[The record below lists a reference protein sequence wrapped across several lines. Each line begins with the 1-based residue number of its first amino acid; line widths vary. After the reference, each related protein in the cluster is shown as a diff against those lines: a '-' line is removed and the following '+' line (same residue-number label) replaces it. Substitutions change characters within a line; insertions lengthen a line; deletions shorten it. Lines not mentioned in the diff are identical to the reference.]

1 MGGLLHKRPDPDAT
15 IPLRAQQVWHRIRQV
30 TRGALPPRV
39 TLFVRACYNGA
50 MEQTWPQ
57 RDALK
62 IFRIVLAAE
71 LVVGIGGLLLQMRS
85 GTGEASWY
93 SLYLASRLIV
103 GVLAFLPLAARVLKR
118 SLLAVVLG
126 LHIVLGGLDAA
137 IAPLGLLGF
146 WSGALDWDGNTM
158 TALQQVP
165 AQAYLLLIP
174 TTLLAW
180 GYGRRGALYG
190 GALAMLMVLLGA
202 ALSLQAHVVAPVYL
216 LSVAILVLMLNV
228 LPTIVSVLAEHERQQ
243 RAELESAYHGIRRH
257 AAIVEQLAVSRERNR
272 LARELHDTLAHSLSA
287 IAVQL
292 EALRALLAHNPQA
305 AEHAVGDMTRLARS
319 GLADVRHAIQEL
331 RSDPV
336 QTMGLEGA
344 LREMLSSVEAR
355 TGLVTTMTV
364 SGHEPDLTLD
374 EAGSLYRIAEE
385 ALLNAERHAA
395 ASRLALTLDQNGTG
409 VRLVVADD
417 GRGFD
422 QERVG
427 PDRYGLMGMRERA
440 ALIGADLVI
449 SSGPDQGT
457 RVECTLSR

>member
-1 MGGLLHKRPDPDAT
+1 
-15 IPLRAQQVWHRIRQV
+15 
-30 TRGALPPRV
+30 
-39 TLFVRACYNGA
+39 

-57 RDALK
+57 RDAIR
-62 IFRIVLAAE
+62 IFRIVLAVE
-71 LVVGIGGLLLQMRS
+71 LCVGIAGLLLLFRS
-85 GTGEASWY
+85 DPGQAAWY
-93 SLYLASRLIV
+93 GLFVVSRLIMAM
-103 GVLAFLPLAARVLKR
+103 LAYLPPAERVLGR

-126 LHIVLGGLDAA
+126 LHITLTGLDAA
-137 IAPLGLLGF
+137 LAPLGLLGF
-146 WSGALDWDGNTM
+146 WSGAYDWEGNAM

-165 AQAYLLLIP
+165 VQAYLLLIP

-190 GALAMLMVLLGA
+190 GALAMLMVMLGA

-216 LSVAILVLMLNV
+216 LSVAILVLLLNV
-228 LPTIVSVLAEHERQQ
+228 LPTIVSVLAERERRQ
-243 RAELESAYHGIRRH
+243 RAELEAAYHGIRRH

-305 AEHAVGDMTRLARS
+305 AEHAVSDMTALARS
-319 GLADVRHAIQEL
+319 GLSDVRHAIQEL
-331 RSDPV
+331 RVDPV

-344 LREMLSSVEAR
+344 LRDMLSQVEAR
-355 TGLVTTMTV
+355 TGLSTEMTV
-364 SGHEPDLTLD
+364 SGQESDLTLE
-374 EAGSLYRIAEE
+374 EAGALYRIAEE

-395 ASRLALTLDQNGTG
+395 ASRLSLALEQNGPG

-422 QERVG
+422 QERIG
-427 PDRYGLMGMRERA
+427 PDRYGLIGMRERA
-440 ALIGADLVI
+440 AIIGADLDIVTAP
-449 SSGPDQGT
+449 GQGT
-457 RVECTLSR
+457 RVQCTLAR